1 MTEVTTSSSS
11 QPATY
16 DLNKRATRNLTETA
30 IAIFLFSCA
39 LVSVLTTIGIIFVL
53 SEETIKFFGN
63 VSIGEFLFGATKQ
76 IDGAMQH
83 VCTWTPQFEDKNFCI
98 WPTVSGTVLVA
109 LIAMLVATPIGLA
122 TAVYLSEYATPRMSG
137 ILRPL
142 VELLAGVP
150 TVVYGYFALLFV
162 TPILKSII
170 PGVEGFN
177 ALSAGLV
184 MAVMV
189 VPTIASISADS
200 MRSVP
205 NSLREAAYGL
215 GCTKEEVSTKIVF
228 PAALSGV
235 IAAVILGISRAVG
248 ETMIVVIAAG
258 QKPVLN
264 FDPRQ
269 TVGTMTAYITQV
281 TKGDARYGSVEYE
294 ALFAVG
300 MTLFLMTL
308 ALNIASRI
316 ISSRFRETYD

>member
-1 MTEVTTSSSS
+1 MTKASTSSS

-16 DLNKRATRNLTETA
+16 DLNKRASRNLTETA
-30 IAIFLFSCA
+30 IAIFLFACTSI
-39 LVSVLTTIGIIFVL
+39 SVLTTIGIIYVL

-63 VSIGEFLFGATKQ
+63 VSIGEFLFGVTKE
-76 IDGAMQH
+76 INGVLQH
-83 VCTWTPQFEDKNFCI
+83 VCIWTPQFEDKNFCV

-109 LIAMLVATPIGLA
+109 LIAMVVATPVGLA
-122 TAVYLSEYATPRMSG
+122 TAVYLSEYASPKLSG

-162 TPILKSII
+162 TPILKVII
-170 PGVEGFN
+170 PGGVQGFN

-184 MAVMV
+184 MGVMV
-189 VPTIASISADS
+189 VPTIASISADA

-215 GCTKEEVSTKIVF
+215 GCTKQEVSTKVVF

-235 IAAVILGISRAVG
+235 IAAVMLGVSRAVG

-269 TVGTMTAYITQV
+269 TIGTMTAYITQV

-300 MTLFLMTL
+300 MTLFLITL
-308 ALNIASRI
+308 TLNIISRQ

>member
-1 MTEVTTSSSS
+1 MKEVTTSSSS

-39 LVSVLTTIGIIFVL
+39 LVSVLTTLGIIYVL

-63 VSIGEFLFGATKQ
+63 VSIGEFLFGASKQ
-76 IDGAMQH
+76 IDGVMQH
-83 VCTWTPQFEDKNFCI
+83 VCIWTPQFEDKNFCI

-122 TAVYLSEYATPRMSG
+122 TAIYLSEYASPRLSG

-200 MRSVP
+200 MRAVP

-235 IAAVILGISRAVG
+235 IAAVILGVSRAVG

-258 QKPVLN
+258 QKPVLT

-308 ALNIASRI
+308 ALNIVSRI